1 MNGKVKYGNTKHYV
15 IMGDPIAL
23 ARARYGRGKF
33 YDSQKNT
40 KLVWGIHLKNQHDTE
55 FMFSG
60 PLLMDVIFYMPIPA
74 TYTQKKKGITLNQW
88 HFLRP
93 DSSNLVKFIEDVATT
108 ICYKDDCI
116 IVKHIIEKAYD
127 DGQGPRTEFIL
138 SELREKRE
146 PRNLKGLYGL

>member
-1 MNGKVKYGNTKHYV
+1 MSRTKHYV
-15 IMGDPIAL
+15 ILGDPIVL

-33 YDSQKNT
+33 YDSQKNS
-40 KLVWGIHLKNQHDTE
+40 KLVWGIGLKNQHDETP
-55 FMFSG
+55 FFTG

-74 TYTQKKKGITLNQW
+74 TLSAKKKLATQNQW

-93 DSSNLVKFIEDVATT
+93 DSSNLVKFVEDVATT

-116 IVKHIIEKAYD
+116 IAKHSIEKVYD

-138 SELREKRE
+138 SELKERREARI
-146 PRNLKGLYGL
+146 LKG